1 MIFWTKIRK
10 SLFIEQNVTV
20 LSLTLLF
27 ILIAFFTWYPILPI
41 YLRELGAND
50 LQVGFSYSLLALSF
64 TLMQFIGGILSDR
77 FGRKKLIVITNFFF
91 PLLYFLAAKS
101 NNWLSLISLLAMAN
115 ILNALQGPSF
125 FSIIAESVPKTKRG
139 TAFALI
145 ELFLVL
151 GITLGPALGMILI
164 SRVEIKYLFYFT
176 SFTTFLCAIAGMLWL
191 KETHHL
197 RIRENNFNS
206 YKKLFNK
213 KMFLIIS
220 ALSSLTL
227 LYNLTTTGPFISLY
241 ANEVMNLD
249 KSKINLLFAL
259 GGFAAVIYSLRGGKI
274 IDKWGGK
281 KVLLCSALGLG
292 IFIILWSL
300 SSAWLLII
308 SMFGIL
314 NVFAQS
320 CNIAY
325 NSFLADITH
334 QQSRGLV
341 IGFIGTCTGLIGSI
355 GPSLGGYLK
364 FQFGPSSPFWAG
376 LIFALITS
384 LLFLLLIKVKD

>member
-50 LQVGFSYSLLALSF
+50 LQVGFSYTLLALSF

-197 RIRENNFNS
+197 RIGKNNFNS

-213 KMFLIIS
+213 K
-220 ALSSLTL
+220 
-227 LYNLTTTGPFISLY
+227 
-241 ANEVMNLD
+241 
-249 KSKINLLFAL
+249 
-259 GGFAAVIYSLRGGKI
+259 KI
-274 IDKWGGK
+274 I
-281 KVLLCSALGLG
+281 
-292 IFIILWSL
+292 
-300 SSAWLLII
+300 
-308 SMFGIL
+308 
-314 NVFAQS
+314 
-320 CNIAY
+320 
-325 NSFLADITH
+325 
-334 QQSRGLV
+334 
-341 IGFIGTCTGLIGSI
+341 
-355 GPSLGGYLK
+355 
-364 FQFGPSSPFWAG
+364 
-376 LIFALITS
+376 
-384 LLFLLLIKVKD
+384 